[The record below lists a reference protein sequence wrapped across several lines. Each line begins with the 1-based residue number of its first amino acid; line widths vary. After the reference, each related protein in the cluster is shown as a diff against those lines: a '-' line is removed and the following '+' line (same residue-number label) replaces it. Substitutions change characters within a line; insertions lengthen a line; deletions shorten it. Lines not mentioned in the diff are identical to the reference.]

1 VTVSHSRGT
10 LGPRLLDH
18 GVVIRARLWT
28 GHKAPCQLELDLL
41 FVSAL
46 VLVKQFR
53 NMIDSAP
60 GATLQSG
67 CAVGVRGT
75 RSPMSQRPGPA
86 SSASASAPAPA
97 CSKS

>member
-1 VTVSHSRGT
+1 VSHSRGT

-67 CAVGVRGT
+67 CAVGRAGYALPDVSAARTGELRVRV
-75 RSPMSQRPGPA
+75 RPRPRL
-86 SSASASAPAPA
+86 
-97 CSKS
+97 